1 MRRKE
6 HDELRKARVKAAV
19 TFIIAVLALG
29 TWVGGRSL
37 ADGNEVT
44 PGSVED
50 PVVTKS
56 YVDQKLAAISGGQ
69 TGTATPPSGNTSAA
83 EVQVVSVPIG
93 KRLIAKDGAEFIVRS
108 GKAVVYSADA
118 NGISDLTDGVDLTNG
133 KSIPNNHLIL
143 FPRGGRGVEVSSA
156 QKTGAIVVFV
166 RGGYELTGQ

>member
-1 MRRKE
+1 M
-6 HDELRKARVKAAV
+6 RKARVKAAV

-69 TGTATPPSGNTSAA
+69 TGTEKPSDNSSAA

-133 KSIPNNHLIL
+133 KPIPNNHLIL